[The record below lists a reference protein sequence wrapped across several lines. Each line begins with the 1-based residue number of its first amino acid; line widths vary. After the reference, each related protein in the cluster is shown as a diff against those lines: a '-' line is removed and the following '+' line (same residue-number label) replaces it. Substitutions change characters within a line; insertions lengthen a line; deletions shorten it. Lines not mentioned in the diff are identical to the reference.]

1 MIVDRWYVQHAAIWH
16 WYLPLCIDIILFN
29 FLLFLTDAYYKVT
42 NLLLINQT
50 KVHDTSMSQLCVCV
64 FLFCFCFLFLK
75 G

>member
-1 MIVDRWYVQHAAIWH
+1 MIVDRWYVQHAVLWH

-42 NLLLINQT
+42 NLLLITGQWAGPLDLYG
-50 KVHDTSMSQLCVCV
+50 KEDAPALHESPSY
-64 FLFCFCFLFLK
+64 